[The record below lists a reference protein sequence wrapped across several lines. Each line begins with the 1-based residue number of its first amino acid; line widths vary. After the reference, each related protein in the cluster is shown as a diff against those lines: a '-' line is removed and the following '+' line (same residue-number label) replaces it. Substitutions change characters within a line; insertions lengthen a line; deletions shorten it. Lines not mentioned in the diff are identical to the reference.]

1 MEVASR
7 VKPGV
12 LAVLLTQSIAA
23 TGTMAVMPTLPFF
36 AMQRLGASALEVSL
50 LASCYNFAQFIC
62 SPAVGALSDRIG
74 RKWVMLGGLLLQAF
88 SNCIQAEADS
98 AGALL
103 LARGLIGIAASTG
116 PVEMA
121 YIMDWVQD
129 EKWLS
134 HVLAM
139 QRVVCNAGA
148 LLGPLL
154 AHSLERFGFPT
165 LCRGLACI
173 NLSCMLIGSI
183 LWDSNLPFTDGE
195 AVSSSSSSSRP
206 GEVLRT
212 GGAPCMRDNCI
223 AVISRGGLCYLLS
236 VSFAFTF
243 SCGVSDGPEPLFLKE
258 RFGFQQAQ
266 FGWYFMV
273 ANASTLLWSPL
284 VPLLIAHFGSLNAC
298 AAGCFGNAGAVIA
311 LIALRGVTAV
321 PYFYVAATVGLFGS
335 MVGLGFMGLVSKN
348 CPRNLLGTMLGLKS
362 SLDGMA
368 GTAAPAVG
376 GCLYY
381 IGSLLPYTA
390 TAAVSAFVAFL
401 YISLPPEVVSNK
413 NDLSEE
419 LKPLMKPKLKDE
431 DQEEMHPPQA
441 GMKRVASA
449 GLPMSLYAGKNFSSQ
464 YLLNQLSLVMDP
476 ELKSLYN
483 RTMDKIEK
491 EKGMRPSATIGDS
504 MFAAE
509 GARSSH
515 SRNLSEER
523 RGSSHDALVSGQQE
537 EDP

>member
-1 MEVASR
+1 MESAQR
-7 VKPGV
+7 IKPGV

-36 AMQRLGASALEVSL
+36 AIQRLGASALEISL
-50 LASCYNFAQFIC
+50 LASCYNFAQFIF
-62 SPAVGALSDRIG
+62 SPAVGALSDRVG

-103 LARGLIGIAASTG
+103 FARGLIGIATSTG

-121 YIMDWVQD
+121 YIMDFTPD
-129 EKWLS
+129 ERWLS
-134 HVLAM
+134 HVLSL

-148 LLGPLL
+148 LMGPLL
-154 AHSLERFGFPT
+154 AHSFERYGFPA

-173 NLSCMLIGSI
+173 NLTCLLIGSI
-183 LWDSNLPFTDGE
+183 LWESKPPLPPSGQ
-195 AVSSSSSSSRP
+195 ASSSSASSSRP
-206 GEVLRT
+206 GEVAHT
-212 GGAPCMRDNCI
+212 GGAPCMRDNCL
-223 AVISRGGLCYLLS
+223 AVIANGSLCYLLS

-243 SCGVSDGPEPLFLKE
+243 ACGVSDGPEPLFLKE

-273 ANASTLLWSPL
+273 ANASTLVWSPM
-284 VPLLIAHFGSLNAC
+284 VPSLIAHFGSLNAC
-298 AAGCFGNAGAVIA
+298 AAGCFGNAAAVVAI
-311 LIALRGVTAV
+311 IALRGVPSV

-348 CPRNLLGTMLGLKS
+348 CPKSLLGTMLGLKS

-381 IGSLLPYTA
+381 IGRLLPYAA
-390 TAAVSAFVAFL
+390 TAAISALVAFL
-401 YISLPPEVVSNK
+401 YISLPPSVSK

-419 LKPLMKPKLKDE
+419 LKPLMKPKLKAE
-431 DQEEMHPPQA
+431 DQEVEPQTS

-449 GLPMSLYAGKNFSSQ
+449 GISMSVYAGKNFTSQ

-491 EKGMRPSATIGDS
+491 EKGMRPSATVGDNLY
-504 MFAAE
+504 AAE
-509 GARSSH
+509 ARSSEH
-515 SRNLSEER
+515 GRKLAEAN
-523 RGSSHDALVSGQQE
+523 RGSSSHDALM
-537 EDP
+537 PA